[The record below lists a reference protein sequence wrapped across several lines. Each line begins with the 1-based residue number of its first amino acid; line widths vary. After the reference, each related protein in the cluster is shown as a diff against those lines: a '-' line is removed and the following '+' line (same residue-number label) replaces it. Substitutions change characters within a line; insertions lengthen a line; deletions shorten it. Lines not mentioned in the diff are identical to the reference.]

1 MLKQHKDSLQAH
13 HRGMA
18 DMRKI
23 YPLSSF
29 YHIHNQVAEPI
40 LNSTDADY
48 DLLASAETAMIVKAS
63 KFKAIESARSSLSV
77 LSFIEHFDV
86 ASTKLL

>member
-13 HRGMA
+13 HRGMEGSEFFFSTLH
-18 DMRKI
+18 KI

-48 DLLASAETAMIVKAS
+48 DLLASAETAIIVKVS
-63 KFKAIESARSSLSV
+63 KFKAIES
-77 LSFIEHFDV
+77 
-86 ASTKLL
+86 LLEAP